1 MKIEINKIHPF
12 YNHPF
17 KVIDNA
23 EMDNLVLSIKEQG
36 ILAPIIV
43 RPLENT
49 SDEFEIISGHRRYR
63 AAQLLGKKEIEVS
76 VRYVNRDEAAVMLVD
91 SNLHRSRILPS
102 EKAFAYKLKLEA
114 LKSQGKRSDLTLSQ
128 FATKLDTASA
138 VGQDAG
144 ESRDTV
150 YRYIR
155 LTKLIPELLQLMDE
169 EKIAFSVGVEL
180 SYLSEN
186 HQRRLFEIIDR
197 DNCTPSYSQAFRM
210 HRAFKDN
217 CLDSRLLE
225 RIMSEEKP
233 NQREVLK
240 ISMEKVRRF
249 APKASNTQLE
259 DFVIKACE
267 HYRRYLNKN
276 RDRGR

>member
-1 MKIEINKIHPF
+1 MKIAINKLHPF

-23 EMDNLVLSIKEQG
+23 EMDDLVLSIKEQG
-36 ILAPIIV
+36 ILTPIIV

-114 LKSQGKRSDLTLSQ
+114 LKRQGKRSDLTLSQ

-155 LTKLIPELLQLMDE
+155 LTKLIPEL
-169 EKIAFSVGVEL
+169 
-180 SYLSEN
+180 SYLSDN
-186 HQRRLFEIIDR
+186 HQLRLFEIIER

>member
-1 MKIEINKIHPF
+1 MKIAINKLHPF

-23 EMDNLVLSIKEQG
+23 EMDDLVLSIKEQG
-36 ILAPIIV
+36 ILTPIIV

-63 AAQLLGKKEIEVS
+63 AAQLLGQKEVEVS

-114 LKSQGKRSDLTLSQ
+114 LKRQGKRSDLTLSQ

-155 LTKLIPELLQLMDE
+155 LTKLILELLQLMDE

-186 HQRRLFEIIDR
+186 HQRRLFEIIER

-210 HRAFKDN
+210 
-217 CLDSRLLE
+217 DSRLLE